1 MNYNVSTQT
10 QFLQAVTAEDSST
23 IIFDKDITLA
33 ERAEIAHDMTID
45 LQQHVLSVSTVEGI
59 RAVKGK
65 LTILNGTI
73 VSSEDDPITA
83 ENSGTCITLGQGL
96 IVNASKCALYVRK
109 RAKMIC
115 AGADIEALGSH
126 AAVFVEGQGTA
137 KENTT
142 FDLRSGQ
149 IVSQNQI
156 AVSVKSCG
164 VFLMKGGHVESRVR
178 EENPDKTSSVYLYGP
193 RTRMEMS
200 GGEIVSEHTSA
211 ISIFEGATCTITKG
225 TVASHAVAEP
235 VIHVC
240 GSNSCLHIVEGQF
253 TGDSDII
260 IISDLDADQS
270 THVCIS
276 GGTFWT
282 KLRSW
287 IILCK
292 LQDGEPEISI
302 TRGRFHGQISAAF
315 IAEGYAIQ
323 TESDGWRSVLPE
335 DEISSDPGSR
345 PDPDPDP
352 QVNFT
357 RCVVLSKPTP
367 VYGSPSRRFLIHHVV
382 GCVTILSV
390 GHVDPV
396 THDQFCCVQFVLS
409 GSGTRSTGYISYDML
424 K

>member
-45 LQQHVLSVSTVEGI
+45 LQQHVLSVSVVEGI

-65 LTILNGTI
+65 ITILNGTI

-83 ENSGTCITLGQGL
+83 ENSGTCIILGQGL

-149 IVSQNQI
+149 IVAQSQI

-164 VFLMKGGHVESRVR
+164 VFLMKDGHVESRVG

-193 RTRMEMS
+193 KTRMEMS
-200 GGEIVSEHTSA
+200 RGEIVSEHTAA
-211 ISIFEGATCTITKG
+211 ISTFEGANCTIAG
-225 TVASHAVAEP
+225 GVVISHASHEP
-235 VIHVC
+235 VIHVHGDTS
-240 GSNSCLHIVEGQF
+240 GSTLQIAGGSF
-253 TGDSDII
+253 TGEHT
-260 IISDLDADQS
+260 IISINGISVEPCNYVYISDGVFFTDLNEPI
-270 THVCIS
+270 IS
-276 GGTFWT
+276 CEAAEGAA
-282 KLRSW
+282 
-287 IILCK
+287 
-292 LQDGEPEISI
+292 EIAVVG
-302 TRGRFHGQISAAF
+302 GRFHGQLLDEF
-315 IAEGYAIQ
+315 IAEGFARQ
-323 TESDGWRSVLPE
+323 KDADGWYQVVDEADVQPE
-335 DEISSDPGSR
+335 PEPEPEPE
-345 PDPDPDP
+345 PDPEFADSM
-352 QVNFT
+352 
-357 RCVVLSKPTP
+357 VLKRVTP

-382 GCVTILSV
+382 GCVRILSI
-390 GHVDPV
+390 GHIDSE
-396 THDQFCCVQFVLS
+396 TQDKYCYVQFVLS
-409 GSGTRSTGYISYDML
+409 GSGTRGTGYISYDML